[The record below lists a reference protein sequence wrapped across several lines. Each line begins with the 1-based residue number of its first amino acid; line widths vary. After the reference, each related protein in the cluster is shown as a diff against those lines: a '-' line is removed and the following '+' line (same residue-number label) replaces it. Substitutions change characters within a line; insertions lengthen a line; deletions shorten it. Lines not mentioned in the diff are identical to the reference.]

1 MKEFYRREKN
11 AGTYRLIPVELNQNF
26 NKSNTILQSNYNSGV
41 WWYFLGLRF
50 WYFWHL
56 QNLLT
61 WNVMCIYFALQ
72 TLLVDFDQ

>member
-1 MKEFYRREKN
+1 MN
-11 AGTYRLIPVELNQNF
+11 YRLKDKDDEGVLQKRKECGNLSIPVELNQNF

-61 WNVMCIYFALQ
+61 
-72 TLLVDFDQ
+72 